1 MPQAAP
7 TAAPPLKFDPDQP
20 VQITVG
26 NLLDGVKFLSG
37 RIVGSIV
44 TAAGAVIAWTT
55 VQIKETNK
63 KIDDTN
69 TNTNKKLDDTNTKIA
84 EVLAAVAESQ
94 AKLEAKVEKVASRG
108 AAVGGILI
116 GVVGWLVGKV

>member
-63 KIDDTN
+63 KIDHT
-69 TNTNKKLDDTNTKIA
+69 TTKIA
-84 EVLAAVAESQ
+84 EVLAAVAESE

>member
-7 TAAPPLKFDPDQP
+7 TAAPPLKFDPEQP

-69 TNTNKKLDDTNTKIA
+69 TNTNTKIA